1 MIKVEVLKDCNEY
14 AAVFE
19 TKARD
24 YEEVMLVDQFV
35 KRFLPGHYLKTVE
48 IKENKGNTLDEIH
61 QELYSR
67 MVSINKRAREEND
80 DKA

>member
-19 TKARD
+19 TNARD

-48 IKENKGNTLDEIH
+48 IKEDD
-61 QELYSR
+61 
-67 MVSINKRAREEND
+67 D

>member
-14 AAVFE
+14 ASVFE
-19 TKARD
+19 TNARD

-35 KRFLPGHYLKTVE
+35 KRFLPGHYIKTVE
-48 IKENKGNTLDEIH
+48 INNDDEIH
-61 QELYSR
+61 QEIYSR
-67 MVSINKRAREEND
+67 IVSTNIRTGENNN

>member
-1 MIKVEVLKDCNEY
+1 MIKVEVLKNCNEY
-14 AAVFE
+14 ASVFE
-19 TKARD
+19 TNARD

-48 IKENKGNTLDEIH
+48 IKENNDDEIH
-61 QELYSR
+61 QEIYSR
-67 MVSINKRAREEND
+67 IVSLNKLREGDD

>member
-14 AAVFE
+14 ASVFE
-19 TKARD
+19 TNARD

-48 IKENKGNTLDEIH
+48 IKEDDNDE
-61 QELYSR
+61 
-67 MVSINKRAREEND
+67 A
-80 DKA
+80 

>member
-19 TKARD
+19 IKARD

-48 IKENKGNTLDEIH
+48 INNEVLKTCDDVK

-80 DKA
+80 DEA